1 MVMMNWQ
8 LISKNLQ
15 LANKSEVPR
24 LLQRSCGYSST
35 SSSDQRKINAALGE
49 LEARQQ
55 YEDDTGGSRR
65 GGLFGARKGTTADA
79 MELVITRLTDELL
92 DDEQVMSSKDRHAGL
107 EELTR
112 HLNALSSTVMTDL
125 DADFRRVQLLISS
138 SEVLLNAAIHTRG
151 VADAG
156 SEAVEEEEDK

>member
-1 MVMMNWQ
+1 MVSARQAMSRVDGGKQ
-8 LISKNLQ
+8 IV
-15 LANKSEVPR
+15 VP
-24 LLQRSCGYSST
+24 
-35 SSSDQRKINAALGE
+35 SDQRKINAALGE